1 MKTSPSPSSLSLII
15 ITLLILCNKIECI
28 QFNKKL
34 IRTFIASQFLLPIAV
49 NADSSFQ
56 DQLKVVQALQV
67 EQQVNRV
74 DEERKVEKKTNNDII
89 AKGLVA
95 LPASSNEEVDP
106 INFPLGF
113 IEATSLDAQYGNK
126 EATLIIT
133 AVGRSGPPVAAAKYD
148 LTKTKFPFYFEIS
161 TKDLIFP
168 YTERYYHQ

>member
-1 MKTSPSPSSLSLII
+1 MKTSSSSSLII
-15 ITLLILCNKIECI
+15 IIILLILCNKIECI
-28 QFNKKL
+28 HFNKKL
-34 IRTFIASQFLLPIAV
+34 IRTFIASQFLLPIVVV
-49 NADSSFQ
+49 NADLSFQ

-95 LPASSNEEVDP
+95 LPASSSEDVDP
-106 INFPLGF
+106 ISFPLGF

-168 YTERYYHQ
+168 YTVR